1 MNKPAEVNGL
11 RKKIFERELKQ
22 QQQAVAK
29 DIVFD
34 VRTKAYELLQ
44 KQENLLWDSMYLS
57 SNEIK
62 EAKALVHKLRT
73 ALQAYDHKTL
83 KALTNYWAF

>member
-1 MNKPAEVNGL
+1 MNK
-11 RKKIFERELKQ
+11 
-22 QQQAVAK
+22 QAVAK

-73 ALQAYDHKTL
+73 ALQVYDHKTL

>member
-1 MNKPAEVNGL
+1 MNKPTEVTGI
-11 RKKIFERELKQ
+11 RKKLFERELEQ

-29 DIVFD
+29 DIVFG

-44 KQENLLWDSMYLS
+44 KQENLLWDSMYFS

-62 EAKALVHKLRT
+62 EAKVLVHKLRT
-73 ALQAYDHKTL
+73 ALQAYDHKAL
-83 KALTNYWAF
+83 KALTNYSAF

>member
-1 MNKPAEVNGL
+1 MNKPTEVTGL

-34 VRTKAYELLQ
+34 VRTKAYGLLQ

-62 EAKALVHKLRT
+62 EAKVLVHKLRT
-73 ALQAYDHKTL
+73 ALQAYDHKAL